1 MPKTL
6 QYKEGSLI
14 YFQGDAANEVFILQS
29 GGVQLAYQN
38 IENGEDIHE
47 TVQPGEFFGLRSA
60 LGRYPREE
68 NAITVRDSSI
78 MTLTTP
84 EFEILAAANPRI
96 SMKMLRVFSKQLRR
110 FHQQV
115 SKLTEAQMPDPEEGL
130 FSGGL
135 YYLKNKRAAQA
146 GYMLN
151 CYLTYYP
158 SGKYA
163 SEAAKRLRS
172 LGSAFKQSA
181 SPSREAQTP
190 QAAKGPPLSG
200 MARAY
205 QDALALVD
213 RQDYGRAYIAFKKII
228 DDDDGSEYAAK
239 SRFETGR
246 CFFLLERFEECI
258 QYYTGMITK
267 YPKHPSLGDALFYM
281 GQSHER
287 MDRTAQ
293 AATFYKKV
301 LSMTAGEKNET
312 YSNAQR
318 ALSALE
324 G

>member
-47 TVQPGEFFGLRSA
+47 PVQPGEFFGLRSA

-115 SKLTEAQMPDPEEGL
+115 AKLTEAQMPDPEEGL

-146 GYMLN
+146 VYMLN

-163 SEAAKRLRS
+163 AEAAKRLRS

-181 SPSREAQTP
+181 PQSREAQTP
-190 QAAKGPPLSG
+190 AAKEPTLSG
-200 MARAY
+200 MARTY

-213 RQDYGRAYIAFKKII
+213 RQEYGRAYLAFKKII
-228 DDDDGSEYAAK
+228 DDDEGSEYAAK

-267 YPKHPSLGDALFYM
+267 YPKHPSLEAALFYM
-281 GQSHER
+281 GQSHEQ
-287 MDRTAQ
+287 MGRTAQ
-293 AATFYKKV
+293 AVTFYKKV
-301 LSMTAGEKNET
+301 LSMTAGEENET
-312 YSNAQR
+312 YRNAQR
-318 ALSALE
+318 ALRALE